1 MLYLELESLLVRT
14 PPNPRGP
21 SGFHALLAIA
31 ERGTPFTAVGGR
43 AFISVPAQSGGH
55 LTFSIRSRAFRQF
68 FFDQCFSLYDTIPTT
83 HAFNAILHHLEAQAA
98 SDPHR
103 CHIGVPYRVDSRGPF
118 PTPEKILLD
127 LANPEGQFVEITPKG
142 WTVTSREGVPFETS
156 SSTRPLPPPQKPH
169 PQTSHSPPQTLPPP
183 PHPPAPPPPPNSPT
197 PRHPIHPSRPSAPPL
212 TSAPQVPPIG
222 SAALPGSSPP
232 SAHTAPIPSSSSAVL
247 PAAANPSPPASSGLS
262 SIPPPRPSPRFPP
275 HPRPPQLGP
284 RLRPRLHPHP
294 SNRRHP
300 LPPH

>member
-1 MLYLELESLLVRT
+1 MLYVELESLLVRT

-103 CHIGVPYRVDSRGPF
+103 CHLPPRLPQR
-118 PTPEKILLD
+118 
-127 LANPEGQFVEITPKG
+127 
-142 WTVTSREGVPFETS
+142 
-156 SSTRPLPPPQKPH
+156 RPLPRRLSRPLPHARKNPPRPRQPRRPVRRNH
-169 PQTSHSPPQTLPPP
+169 PRGLDRNLPRRRPLRNLLL
-183 PHPPAPPPPPNSPT
+183 HPPT
-197 PRHPIHPSRPSAPPL
+197 PRPRTAQRPAIPSNPRHPPL
-212 TSAPQVPPIG
+212 
-222 SAALPGSSPP
+222 
-232 SAHTAPIPSSSSAVL
+232 
-247 PAAANPSPPASSGLS
+247 
-262 SIPPPRPSPRFPP
+262 
-275 HPRPPQLGP
+275 HP
-284 RLRPRLHPHP
+284 
-294 SNRRHP
+294 
-300 LPPH
+300 